1 MDGSCGETRGDVQHV
16 EKGGRRHSYVSSV
29 IYLKKSKKRVQC
41 TCWKAEQ
48 RNSCLLLTSSSAG
61 ILVPRAAVSA
71 LASPHRARRVQF
83 TRPRVVASVHS
94 RCSHTFAIIS
104 APASP
109 MATLVALVL
118 APMISGIAE
127 ASQTRRAVAPR
138 TWEGK
143 ER

>member
-1 MDGSCGETRGDVQHV
+1 MDG
-16 EKGGRRHSYVSSV
+16 GGRKEDVVTQLRVFG
-29 IYLKKSKKRVQC
+29 YLSEETQEESTVYLL
-41 TCWKAEQ
+41 KAEQ
-48 RNSCLLLTSSSAG
+48 RNSCLFAYVLGCRYPSAEQQCRPW
-61 ILVPRAAVSA
+61 L
-71 LASPHRARRVQF
+71 SPHRARKVQF
-83 TRPRVVASVHS
+83 TRQRVVASVHS

-138 TWEGK
+138 TWEEKAG
-143 ER
+143 